1 MRNVLRFVAVLMLV
15 LCVAG
20 ADAGQKEAGRV
31 ESKSVTAPI
40 LMPNEPHAGTV
51 IFSEGFNDTVP
62 SHFPPTGWIFVNRD
76 GSASD
81 VDVWWASMNIGLNA
95 SPIPPYEG
103 LAFAANDY
111 YAAND
116 LNIID
121 DYLITPNTGGSA
133 PAGAI
138 DSLVFYLASRR
149 SASGNY
155 PDSLDIRVSTTGK
168 DTANFTQRLAY
179 VLAPK
184 SVWTRFAY
192 QLPIATNRY
201 IAFRYLIYDGGSAGS
216 NSDKIGVDAVQIIRY
231 TSTGV
236 TNRGSDVPTAYA
248 LQQNYPNPFNP
259 STQIAFALPSA
270 GQVTLR
276 VFDALGREIS
286 TLVNNEELS
295 AGNHSRSFDAT
306 GLAGGVYFYRLTA
319 GSYTAVRQMVL
330 VK

>member
-1 MRNVLRFVAVLMLV
+1 
-15 LCVAG
+15 
-20 ADAGQKEAGRV
+20 
-31 ESKSVTAPI
+31 
-40 LMPNEPHAGTV
+40 
-51 IFSEGFNDTVP
+51 
-62 SHFPPTGWIFVNRD
+62 
-76 GSASD
+76 
-81 VDVWWASMNIGLNA
+81 MNIGLTA

-103 LAFAANDY
+103 LAFAADDY

-155 PDSLDIRVSTTGK
+155 PDSLDIRVSTTGL
-168 DTANFTQRLAY
+168 DTANFTQRLDY

-184 SVWTRFAY
+184 SVWKRFAY

-216 NSDKIGVDAVQIIRY
+216 NSDKIGMDAVQIIRY
-231 TSTGV
+231 APTGLN
-236 TNRGSDVPTAYA
+236 TRGSDVPTAYA

-259 STQIAFALPSA
+259 STQIAFALPRA

-306 GLAGGVYFYRLTA
+306 GLAGGVYYYRLTA
-319 GSYTAVRQMVL
+319 GSYSAVRQMVL